1 MRQKITI
8 RDVAREAGVSVA
20 TVSYVI
26 NERTDKRISEKTR
39 KKVLQVINLLD
50 YTPNQSAQAL
60 ATNRSRTIALYL
72 TPDISL
78 LKNAEQLHVL
88 QLFSSFLHKKDY
100 NLVYL
105 SNQDTDKF
113 DSGDAIVCYDVP
125 SEFFHQVGD
134 NNFVPLLALNCRIDD
149 PLFFQINCDYK
160 SLASEADR
168 HFAGKAYTLLLLET
182 PNGKQRDY
190 LSTLFSDIV
199 YIHDFTELTAFSGKN
214 VLVTEHTLASL
225 LPDDA
230 HVFYVPTAT
239 EDCFD
244 TLLTCIENAVLRT
257 PIEQHDIV
265 VKPAAT
271 CSLP

>member
-8 RDVAREAGVSVA
+8 RDVAKEAGVSVA

-26 NERTDKRISEKTR
+26 NGRTDKRISEKTR

-72 TPDISL
+72 TPDLSL

-88 QLFSSFLHKKDY
+88 ELFSSFLHKKDY

-105 SNQDTDKF
+105 SSKDTDKS
-113 DSGDAIVCYDVP
+113 DSGDAIVCYDV
-125 SEFFHQVGD
+125 SSGFFHQVGD

-160 SLASEADR
+160 SLKADADR
-168 HFAGKAYTLLLLET
+168 YFKGEAYTLLLLET
-182 PNGKQRDY
+182 PNEKQRGY
-190 LSTLFSDIV
+190 LSSLFCNIT
-199 YIHDFTELTAFSGKN
+199 YIHDFTELSAFAGKN
-214 VLVTEHTLASL
+214 VLVTEHTLAAL
-225 LPDDA
+225 LPDKD
-230 HVFYVPTAT
+230 HTLYVPSIT

-244 TLLTCIENAVLRT
+244 TLLSCIENAILRT
-257 PIEQHDIV
+257 PMEQHDIV
-265 VKPAAT
+265 IKPAAI